1 MRARRLFLALWA
13 AALTAGCT
21 PIVNKNPL
29 ELHERKVLTSRSV
42 VMVRRPVPTF
52 QLYRISDG
60 YLQYAG
66 IPFGLV
72 GIWGTFAAVTADA
85 ERRSDAFLAVHK
97 LTDPA
102 IGVAAELGKR
112 FSQQGVAFAGLTEEV
127 VETRDEGEVA
137 KSLKGRADF
146 ALDLRTE
153 YWGLSA
159 NPILTKYRFGYRA
172 AMLLIDLD
180 TGTTIASGQCRF
192 WPEYS
197 QARPFK
203 EWTELNAER
212 LKEAIRAATDA
223 CAAHLTDSVLDQQ
236 QATAPGASR

>member
-1 MRARRLFLALWA
+1 
-13 AALTAGCT
+13 
-21 PIVNKNPL
+21 
-29 ELHERKVLTSRSV
+29 
-42 VMVRRPVPTF
+42 MVRRPVPTF

-60 YLQYAG
+60 YLQTAG
-66 IPFGLV
+66 IPLGLV

-85 ERRSDAFLAVHK
+85 ERRSDVFLAAHE

-102 IGVAAELGKR
+102 FGVAAELGKR
-112 FSQQGVAFAGLTEEV
+112 FGQLGVAFAGLTEEV

-159 NPILTKYRFGYRA
+159 NPILTRYRFGYRA

-180 TGTTIASGQCRF
+180 TGKTVASGQCRF

-197 QARPFK
+197 QAKPFK
-203 EWTELNAER
+203 EWTEADAKR
-212 LKEAIRAATDA
+212 LKEAIGAATDA
-223 CAAHLTDSVLDQQ
+223 CAAQFTDTILDQQ
-236 QATAPGASR
+236 QATVPGASR